1 MFNHFEFLILP
12 TESDRV
18 TGLKKEI
25 EKHQSDLD
33 RINSLLRIADPTGE
47 QEKNW
52 QNQPHSNIQ
61 DTDVRKMTA
70 SDRVVERKSLISNEI
85 NSPSKKNSG
94 EKKET
99 NTTIPTEIHI
109 IKDKELVVKNGPLWL
124 GQARKDVHEAAS
136 TITDIEDGK
145 KFMEY
150 KDRHKAKAGSEDQE
164 SSKGEDTIPDNM
176 SGLILRKKKDI
187 GAPKEDIQDGGDNE
201 EEDKRLWEGA
211 AAAAADTVALLL
223 RHQRG
228 LGAAVE
234 EDFQN
239 ETRYLEDEEAPTS
252 STGKKRK
259 LGPEKPD
266 FLNTTT
272 KFQAWVPPPG
282 GFIFPSA
289 YAMYMHYLNT
299 SFNCVWVFFSGQTG
313 DGKTEL
319 NKKYGY

>member
-1 MFNHFEFLILP
+1 M
-12 TESDRV
+12 

-52 QNQPHSNIQ
+52 QNLPHSNIQ
-61 DTDVRKMTA
+61 DTDVKKKTA
-70 SDRVVERKSLISNEI
+70 SDRTVERKSQISDEI
-85 NSPSKKNSG
+85 DSPSKKNSG

-99 NTTIPTEIHI
+99 NTTIPSEIHV

-150 KDRHKAKAGSEDQE
+150 KDRHKATAGSEDQE
-164 SSKGEDTIPDNM
+164 SSKGEDTIPDNV
-176 SGLILRKKKDI
+176 SGLILRKKKDV
-187 GAPKEDIQDGGDNE
+187 GAPKEDIHDGGGNE

-234 EDFQN
+234 EEFQS
-239 ETRYLEDEEAPTS
+239 ETRYLEDEEALAS

-282 GFIFPSA
+282 AFIFPYA
-289 YAMYMHYLNT
+289 YLMSMHDLL
-299 SFNCVWVFFSGQTG
+299 FFIQLCMVFFFRTNRRR
-313 DGKTEL
+313 E
-319 NKKYGY
+319 N